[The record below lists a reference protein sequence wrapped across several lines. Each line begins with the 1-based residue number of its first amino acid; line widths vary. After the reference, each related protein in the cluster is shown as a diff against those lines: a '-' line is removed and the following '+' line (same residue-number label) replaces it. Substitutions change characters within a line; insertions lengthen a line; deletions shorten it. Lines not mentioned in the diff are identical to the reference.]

1 MGMDL
6 DGQAEARGR
15 VDLEA
20 TVAKNLRWLR
30 EGRGL
35 SQQQLGSEIVA
46 DYYTQR
52 RIERLRDK

>member
-1 MGMDL
+1 MDL

-35 SQQQLGSEIVA
+35 SQQQLGSEIAA
-46 DYYTQR
+46 DYYTQQ

>member
-1 MGMDL
+1 LGMDL

>member
-1 MGMDL
+1 MDL